1 MDGFVYIYMNPLTHL
16 MMLISLGSTVRAPTY
31 RDEQGAEDED
41 QTKVAKN
48 MYVYHFVEGIFSLM
62 RTFGCVF
69 TMLKEFGCAPS
80 FEIKNFSRSCDIAL
94 MIMTAITI
102 VILCQN

>member
-1 MDGFVYIYMNPLTHL
+1 MNPLIHI

-41 QTKVAKN
+41 QTRVAQSLYIYL
-48 MYVYHFVEGIFSLM
+48 YVYHSIELIFSLM
-62 RTFGCVF
+62 RTIGFVF

-80 FEIKNFSRSCDIAL
+80 FVIENFSRSWDIAL
-94 MIMTAITI
+94 MMTTAITI
-102 VILCQN
+102 VILCQL